1 MQFIDA
7 EMVKEEMAEAVRA
20 SDMLTK
26 MVMDEC
32 KTVGRGL
39 LATAFT
45 YAVLARACPVEV
57 ELQDLHDILDMAH
70 RLVSESEGKDRVIQ

>member
-39 LATAFT
+39 LATV
-45 YAVLARACPVEV
+45 YRMVLEAEGEGRV
-57 ELQDLHDILDMAH
+57 LQ
-70 RLVSESEGKDRVIQ
+70 